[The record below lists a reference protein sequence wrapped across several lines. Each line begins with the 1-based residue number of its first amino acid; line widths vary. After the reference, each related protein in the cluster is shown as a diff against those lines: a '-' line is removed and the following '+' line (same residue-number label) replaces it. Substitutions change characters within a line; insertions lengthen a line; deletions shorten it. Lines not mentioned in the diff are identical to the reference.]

1 MDTGDIPSNINDLIT
16 TEVKNAVN
24 NVQRELLTNITT
36 LMDSR
41 LSALQSNIK
50 QSQHDASRS
59 QIAKI
64 EQTLSLTDN
73 YVFKRKGNEN
83 QFKHESKVLL
93 KLTEANA
100 TLEDTELSFEAVQ
113 SAKTKIIEGMNLIT
127 DRQKLI
133 KLADSSELG
142 WRVVSEY
149 VANPIAD
156 DSDDEKK
163 IFRAQARAE
172 RKAKSEKTKNNRQ
185 SRRMVPYTNT
195 TKSTA
200 PNKDDAPTWRPGRC
214 FICGKR
220 AHWANDCPDKKKISL
235 ENSVIANT
243 QSDILVNQYIDSS
256 RSTFEQVGSGD
267 NLSPVGRLKAN
278 VSEWK
283 SITNNVHIIDVIENG
298 YKLPL
303 KTEPNSIILKNNRS
317 AIQNPKF
324 VQKELENLLQKK
336 CISEVHEK
344 PFVVNPLTVAFKNN
358 KPRLVLDCRHLN
370 PHLFKFGHKYE
381 DTKIARDLFQ
391 KGDYLFS
398 YDLKSAYHHITI
410 AEIHRTFL
418 GFAYD
423 FQGITR
429 FFVFTVLPFG
439 ISTAGYIFSKLLR
452 EVIKYFRTNGT
463 RVIMFLDDGLG
474 GDSNFVSSLQTS
486 TEVRHLL
493 NKLGFLIAHEKCQWL
508 PKQIIDWVGYTWN
521 TETGKIHVKA
531 CRIEKAEN
539 TIRNLCAE
547 ISNGKLL
554 LKARFLASVIGQL
567 ISMQIVLG
575 DKVRLHTRY
584 LYDSLLG
591 RASWDAPVKIS
602 QEAFTELLYW
612 DSSCRK
618 INDRGIDI
626 SKVSAG
632 GNFVSD
638 FDIFCDASDVG
649 FGGYF
654 STQTGVVIEE
664 TSGNWTQTEKQKSS
678 TWRELECVRRV
689 LRTYE
694 DCFEN
699 KSIIIHSDNTNV
711 SHILKVGLNLRCSVE
726 AAIKESG
733 VRENSELYGLAGR
746 MSSFMVNSRS
756 DNTNKKYFYSF
767 NRWTKFIHAHGFAEL
782 PTQPVHVA
790 LYIRKLIDQK
800 CSPSVV
806 NAAVYSIK
814 WAHGLHGFIDPTDNP
829 FVKSLLESVK
839 RLNGRPIIKK
849 DPVHCEDLIAL
860 CSIYDTSTDL
870 LCVRDLTMILL
881 CFSGFLRFD
890 EVSKFRCRDVR
901 RFESH
906 IQIFIS
912 NSKTDQYRQGNEILI
927 SEGSSIACPV
937 RMYLRYLSLSGID
950 TKSDHFPFKPIFR
963 SKGIAKLIYKNKPL
977 SYSAAR
983 ENFLKRLREV
993 VPNLNLGT
1001 HSLRSGGATEA
1012 AKSDVN
1018 ERCIKRHGRWKTDFV
1033 KDGYISDTFDKRM
1046 SVSQKLG
1053 I

>member
-149 VANPIAD
+149 VANPIAE

-474 GDSNFVSSLQTS
+474 GDSYFVSSLQTS

-584 LYDSLLG
+584 LYESLLG

-782 PTQPVHVA
+782 PAQPVHVA
-790 LYIRKLIDQK
+790 LYITKLIDQK

-890 EVSKFRCRDVR
+890 EVSKPRCRDVR

-950 TKSDHFPFKPIFR
+950 TKSDHFLFKPIFR